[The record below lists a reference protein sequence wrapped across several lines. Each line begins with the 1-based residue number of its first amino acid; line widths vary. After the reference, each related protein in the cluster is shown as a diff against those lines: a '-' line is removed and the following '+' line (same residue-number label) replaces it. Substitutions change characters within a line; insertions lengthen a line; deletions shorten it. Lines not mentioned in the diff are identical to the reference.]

1 MASKGGDALGSLE
14 ALCPGEG
21 RCERGEV
28 GVGVWVGEHPL
39 RGEGEE
45 RWGKE
50 LWEGDQE
57 GGQHLKCK

>member
-1 MASKGGDALGSLE
+1 
-14 ALCPGEG
+14 
-21 RCERGEV
+21 
-28 GVGVWVGEHPL
+28 VGEHPL

-57 GGQHLKCK
+57 GGQHLKSK